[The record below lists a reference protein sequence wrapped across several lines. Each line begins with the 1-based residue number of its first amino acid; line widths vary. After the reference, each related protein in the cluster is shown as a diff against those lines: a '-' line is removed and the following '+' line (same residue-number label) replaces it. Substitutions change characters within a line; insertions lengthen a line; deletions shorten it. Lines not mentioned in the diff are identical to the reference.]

1 VLTEMARQVLEDGP
15 ALKADHAVFSN
26 GLPKVS
32 TVIGKLFG

>member
-1 VLTEMARQVLEDGP
+1 MAGQVLKDGT

-32 TVIGKLFG
+32 TVISKLLG